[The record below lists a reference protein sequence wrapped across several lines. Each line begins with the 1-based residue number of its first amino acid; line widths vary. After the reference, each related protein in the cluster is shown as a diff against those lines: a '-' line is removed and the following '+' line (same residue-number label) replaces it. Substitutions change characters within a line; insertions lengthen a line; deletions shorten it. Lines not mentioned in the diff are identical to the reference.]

1 MYFPINS
8 FKTVN
13 PVTIKRAATK
23 IVHLLAPQ
31 ISAAFA
37 FEGNIKVMAHV
48 VLYGPEGRSLILTN
62 YISID
67 MCVERFFW
75 LANLISYCFQ

>member
-1 MYFPINS
+1 MEVEEYFSTLSFPINS

-31 ISAAFA
+31 ISAAFT
-37 FEGNIKVMAHV
+37 FEGKMKVMPLV
-48 VLYGPEGRSLILTN
+48 DLYGPEGRSLILTN
-62 YISID
+62 YISI
-67 MCVERFFW
+67 EE
-75 LANLISYCFQ
+75 